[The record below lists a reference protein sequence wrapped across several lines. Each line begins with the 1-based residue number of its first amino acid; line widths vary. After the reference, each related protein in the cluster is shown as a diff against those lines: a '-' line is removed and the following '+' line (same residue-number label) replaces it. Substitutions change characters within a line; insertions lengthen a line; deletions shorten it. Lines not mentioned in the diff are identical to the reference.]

1 MLGDESGKEAAWGG
15 FEDRLAEATGCGVLV
30 YSRVDRKPT
39 AGRGPGH
46 DQALEELTAVL
57 GATGFERGLLLGH
70 GTGATVATLYAGGVA
85 DHRVRGL
92 VLVGPCF
99 FDGNGRGESAWDIR
113 ESIGYIRV
121 PIQIVR
127 GDGPGAIGPAHVE
140 AAEEEAYCPV
150 EVATIAGA
158 GPAPHAER
166 PAETLAVVA
175 TFVETLFVAA
185 GEAAAFPL
193 RKGSHGS

>member
-1 MLGDESGKEAAWGG
+1 VGRG
-15 FEDRLAEATGCGVLV
+15 FEERLAAVTACGVLV
-30 YSRVDRKPT
+30 CCRADQKASV
-39 AGRGPGH
+39 GRGLVH
-46 DQALEELTAVL
+46 HEALEDLAAVL
-57 GATGFERGLLLGH
+57 GATGFRRGLLLGH

-92 VLVGPCF
+92 VLAGPRF
-99 FDGNGRGESAWDIR
+99 FDGTGRGDSAWDIR

-140 AAEEEAYCPV
+140 AAAEEAYCPV
-150 EVATIAGA
+150 EVATIVGA

-166 PAETLAVVA
+166 PVETLAVVA
-175 TFVETLFVAA
+175 TFVETLFLAA
-185 GEAAAFPL
+185 GEAAAFPI
-193 RKGSHGS
+193 RKARHGR